1 MNEILG
7 GNFILQSLRFRF
19 SPRLRVWMV
28 AFRNFRG
35 LKHGGEG
42 AQIEMSIQAERRTV
56 FLKPDGRRSA
66 IEIQ

>member
-1 MNEILG
+1 
-7 GNFILQSLRFRF
+7 
-19 SPRLRVWMV
+19 MV

-42 AQIEMSIQAERRTV
+42 AQIEMSIQAERRAV
-56 FLKPDGRRSA
+56 FLKPDSRRSA